1 MLIRCSQFN
10 FNSEIYKFAADITT
24 SATDITTS
32 ATNPKFAAEH
42 AIRQWTLIC
51 CSQFNFGSELQIHC
65 RHYNFGGESQIH
77 CRTPNS
83 ASNVNSLLSNS
94 ISTVNYKF
102 TADVTTS
109 ATNPKFAAG
118 HIIRQRILI
127 RCPQFNFGSESQ
139 IRCRTHNSAT
149 NTNSLLTILFQQRIT
164 NSLQTLQLRQRI
176 PNSLQNTSQF
186 NFGNE
191 SQIRCRTHICI
202 FNSST
207 YYIIKSQQSYMVL
220 TWTHT
225 CILNSST

>member
-1 MLIRCSQFN
+1 VPI
-10 FNSEIYKFAADITT
+10 
-24 SATDITTS
+24 SAS
-32 ATNPKFAAEH
+32 VANPKFAAEH

-83 ASNVNSLLSNS
+83 ASNVNSLLTNS

-127 RCPQFNFGSESQ
+127 RCPQFNFGSNPKFVAGHTIQQQILIHCSQFYFSSELQIHCKHYNFDSESQ
-139 IRCRTHNSAT
+139 IHCRTPHNSISAT
-149 NTNSLLTILFQQRIT
+149 NHKFAAEHTYAFSIPAHTI
-164 NSLQTLQLRQRI
+164 
-176 PNSLQNTSQF
+176 
-186 NFGNE
+186 
-191 SQIRCRTHICI
+191 
-202 FNSST
+202 SSNL
-207 YYIIKSQQSYMVL
+207 SRV
-220 TWTHT
+220 TWF
-225 CILNSST
+225 